1 MKPAMFTAPYN
12 LDIDKADKVIQMELV
27 EWFISEKKKS
37 NVGVASF
44 FISLLAHQCSKII

>member
-27 EWFISEKKKS
+27 EWFISEKK
-37 NVGVASF
+37 NLMLG
-44 FISLLAHQCSKII
+44 